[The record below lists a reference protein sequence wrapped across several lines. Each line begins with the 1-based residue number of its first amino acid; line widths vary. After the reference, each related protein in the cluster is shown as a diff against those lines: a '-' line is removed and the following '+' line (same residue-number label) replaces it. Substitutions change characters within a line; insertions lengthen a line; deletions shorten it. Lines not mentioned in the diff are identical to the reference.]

1 MDHAR
6 DHVDEVMRA
15 SSTASKNDWDTCGKC
30 RAGSLDFLDLTQHN
44 DHGVDK

>member
-6 DHVDEVMRA
+6 DYVDEVMRVP
-15 SSTASKNDWDTCGKC
+15 STASKNDFDTRGKC

-44 DHGVDK
+44 DGVDK